1 MSVRACFV
9 GKIAA
14 GKVDPDA
21 GQRLLAMLDSVT
33 SERGRRQALLDI
45 AAGATADAERQ
56 ADLFRRTTIAQANVL
71 RAVSAYEEKVKV
83 LREKKGFL
91 GFGNQ
96 APPTLG
102 KEQSSAGFALRSLLA
117 RDVFEIANWGN
128 VAAIARDLR
137 GQAHAIFADAIETL
151 RPKALGFKSEATL
164 ELDLLRA
171 GYGEAAK
178 DPRAGSAADAWFKTE
193 GMLADEFIAA
203 GGELAKRERYMPN
216 PDFDRA
222 KVQALGPDRFRT
234 LVDAN
239 VDREKMIDFST
250 NAPMTDARYNELVRR
265 AYDNIVSNSLEGTLP
280 SAAVRGRPM
289 VANSREAPRLFAWKN
304 AESWMNVADTVGAH
318 ASPYEAMLGHM
329 SGMANDIAM
338 MRTLGPNPR
347 ATLNFMLDVLAR
359 EPERLGR
366 VAASA
371 DPKAVGATVKANK
384 ATEIRIATEKRMT
397 QDLFA
402 EVAGDN
408 RIPVNTTLAN
418 TLGDARHL
426 LSAAQLGSALISSFT
441 DPGSAVMTA
450 RFNGIPAMG
459 VLSRAVSMMGERG
472 SEIFAAQQGL
482 VADTLAHVSGQS
494 DRVMGEVIRSGT
506 AAKLSSATIRASG
519 LRRWTATLRAAFALE
534 TMAHAARSREITFGN
549 LPPAFKAALDRYGI
563 DKAGWDAIRSVTPH
577 EPRPNAMLT
586 RPMDIALAGHSDAA
600 ERWSRLIN
608 TEMDYAVIEG
618 DPVTRALL
626 VGSSQP
632 GTVGGE
638 VRRAVTQYRMFPAT
652 FLMMHGARAAARGW
666 DGARLGHAAIGF
678 TLMTM
683 LGALSMQAKEIAA
696 GRDALSLDPTTAN
709 GLRAWGRAV
718 IQGGG
723 LGVFGDVLA
732 TDQTRYGNTWAAT
745 IAGPLAGAIETGLG
759 DFLVKNIQKAGKGE
773 QTTFAGDALYAG
785 ARYLPGSSLWFGRLA
800 FQRGVVDQLARMI
813 DPRAPARFQRM
824 EEQARKDWGQDYWW
838 RPGQTAASRAPQFA
852 RSPL

>member
-1 MSVRACFV
+1 MSVRACFT

-14 GKVDPDA
+14 GKIDPDA
-21 GQRLLAMLDSVT
+21 GNKLLAVLDSVL
-33 SERGRRQALLDI
+33 SQNGRRQALLDI
-45 AAGATADAERQ
+45 AAGASADAERQ

-71 RAVSAYEEKVKV
+71 RAVHAYETKVTD
-83 LREKKGFL
+83 LRQKKGVF

-102 KEQSSAGFALRSLLA
+102 KEQSAAGFALRSLLA
-117 RDVFEIANWGN
+117 RDPFEIANWGN
-128 VAAIARDLR
+128 VSAIARDLR
-137 GQAHAIFADAIETL
+137 GQAHAIFADAIEAL
-151 RPKALGFKSEATL
+151 RPKALGFKSEHVL

-171 GYGEAAK
+171 GFGETAQDA
-178 DPRAGSAADAWFKTE
+178 RAGTAATAWFKAE

-203 GGELAKRERYMPN
+203 GGALAKRERYMPN

-239 VDREKMIDFST
+239 VDRDKMIDFST
-250 NAPMTDARYNELVRR
+250 NAPMTDERYKTLVDQ
-265 AYDNIVSNSLEGTLP
+265 AYRNIVTNSLDGTLP
-280 SAAVRGRPM
+280 SGAQRGRPM
-289 VANSREAPRLFAWKN
+289 VANAREAPRLFSWKN
-304 AESWMNVADTVGAH
+304 AESWMNVAEAVGAH
-318 ASPYEAMLGHM
+318 ASPYEAMLGHISAM
-329 SGMANDIAM
+329 SNDIGL

-359 EPERLGR
+359 EPARLGR
-366 VAASA
+366 VAGDDSA
-371 DPKAVGATVKANK
+371 KAIGATVKANK

-397 QDLFA
+397 EDLFA

-426 LSAAQLGSALISSFT
+426 LSAAQLGSALISSLT
-441 DPGSAVMTA
+441 DPGTAVMTA
-450 RFNGIPAMG
+450 RFNGIPAMSM
-459 VLSRAVSMMGERG
+459 LARAVHMMGERG

-482 VADTLAHVSGQS
+482 VADTLAHVAGQS
-494 DRVMGEVIRSGT
+494 DRVMGEVIRSGV

-519 LRRWTATLRAAFALE
+519 LRRWTASLRAAFALE
-534 TMAHAARSREITFGN
+534 TMAHAARSREQAFGD
-549 LPPAFKAALDRYGI
+549 LAPAFKAALERYGI
-563 DKAGWDAIRSVTPH
+563 DQAGWDAIRAVPPH
-577 EPRPNAMLT
+577 EPRPNALLT
-586 RPMDIALAGHSDAA
+586 RPADIAAAGHSDAA

-626 VGSSQP
+626 IGSSQP
-632 GTVGGE
+632 GTIGGE

-652 FLMMHGARAAARGW
+652 FLMMHAARAAARGW
-666 DGARLGHAAIGF
+666 DGSRLGHAAIGF
-678 TLMTM
+678 TMMTL
-683 LGALSMQAKEIAA
+683 LGAVSMQAKEIAA
-696 GRDALSLDPTTAN
+696 GRDALSLDPTTGN

-732 TDQTRYGNTWAAT
+732 TDQTKYGNTWAAT
-745 IAGPLAGAIETGLG
+745 IAGPLAGAVETGLG

-773 QTTFAGDALYAG
+773 PTTFAGDALYAG

-800 FQRGVVDQLARMI
+800 FQRGVVDQLAKMI

-852 RSPL
+852 RSP